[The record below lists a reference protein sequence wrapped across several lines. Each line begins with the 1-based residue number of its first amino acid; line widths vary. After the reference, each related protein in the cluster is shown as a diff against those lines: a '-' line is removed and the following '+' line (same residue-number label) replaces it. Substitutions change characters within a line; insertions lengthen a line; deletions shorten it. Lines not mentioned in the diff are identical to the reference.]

1 MLLSANN
8 YLALKERVVSL
19 ENDLASSQLRD
30 ASKAIEIDNPNDWV
44 EFDMALADSKS
55 QRKSKLYVA
64 LSIVSGGMIGVLFVL
79 VLNAVRKRRER
90 LAKA

>member
-1 MLLSANN
+1 MQKH
-8 YLALKERVVSL
+8 YLALKDRVVSL

-30 ASKAIEIDNPNDWV
+30 ASKTIEIDNPNDWV
-44 EFDMALADSKS
+44 EFDMALADSKP
-55 QRKSKLYVA
+55 QRKLKLYVA

-79 VLNAVRKRRER
+79 VSNAIRKRREQ

>member
-1 MLLSANN
+1 MLLSADN
-8 YLALKERVVSL
+8 YLELKEKVVSL

-30 ASKAIEIDNPNDWV
+30 ASKTIEIDNPIDWV

-79 VLNAVRKRRER
+79 VSNAVRKRRER